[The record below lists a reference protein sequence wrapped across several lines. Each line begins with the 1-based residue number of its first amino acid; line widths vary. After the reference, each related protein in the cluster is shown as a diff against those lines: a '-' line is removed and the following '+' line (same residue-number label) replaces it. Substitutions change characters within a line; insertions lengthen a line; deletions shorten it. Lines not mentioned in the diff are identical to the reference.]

1 MIIYTHTM
9 LLLLPPVDGA
19 DRQKECMEM
28 SAENG
33 KRWESFLFFEP
44 FGERWPNQKDRRG
57 GNSIRTHYTYHGAR
71 KPRRDFLA
79 THTHTPFISLGMS
92 TAVKQRC
99 HDLYIYKS
107 RGVRTRIILPS
118 ERYKRGV
125 SPTGENGQGVLF
137 SVATSSCSPTQH
149 QTARCLIKNYT
160 FGWRAVGRVNTYIP
174 CESLFVLFCFSFLY
188 FLFVFGGNKR
198 NNPFQQVLL
207 AAFDSFDLQRKIEC
221 APAPTMDFLF
231 IRFFEY
237 CNDWVAN
244 YIFGSKTVCFFTKN
258 LLRTLMPEKI

>member
-174 CESLFVLFCFSFLY
+174 CESFCFVLFLSPFFTFCLFS
-188 FLFVFGGNKR
+188 VKTRETIRSN
-198 NNPFQQVLL
+198 
-207 AAFDSFDLQRKIEC
+207 
-221 APAPTMDFLF
+221 
-231 IRFFEY
+231 RFFWLPLILLTCSARLSARPHQLWISY
-237 CNDWVAN
+237 LSASLNIVMIGSPTQFLAQKLCVFLQK
-244 YIFGSKTVCFFTKN
+244 IFYE
-258 LLRTLMPEKI
+258 L

>member
-1 MIIYTHTM
+1 
-9 LLLLPPVDGA
+9 
-19 DRQKECMEM
+19 
-28 SAENG
+28 
-33 KRWESFLFFEP
+33 
-44 FGERWPNQKDRRG
+44 
-57 GNSIRTHYTYHGAR
+57 
-71 KPRRDFLA
+71 
-79 THTHTPFISLGMS
+79 MS

-174 CESLFVLFCFSFLY
+174 CESFFVLFLSPFFTFCLFFS
-188 FLFVFGGNKR
+188 VETRETIRSN
-198 NNPFQQVLL
+198 
-207 AAFDSFDLQRKIEC
+207 
-221 APAPTMDFLF
+221 
-231 IRFFEY
+231 RFFWLPLILLTCSARLSARPHQLWISY
-237 CNDWVAN
+237 LSASLNIVM
-244 YIFGSKTVCFFTKN
+244 IGSPTKVLAQKLCFFY
-258 LLRTLMPEKI
+258 RESFFQF

>member
-9 LLLLPPVDGA
+9 LLLPPVDGA
-19 DRQKECMEM
+19 DGQKECMEM

-174 CESLFVLFCFSFLY
+174 CESFCFVLFLSPFFTFC
-188 FLFVFGGNKR
+188 LFFFRWKQEKQSVPTGSSGCLWF
-198 NNPFQQVLL
+198 FWL
-207 AAFDSFDLQRKIEC
+207 AAQ
-221 APAPTMDFLF
+221 
-231 IRFFEY
+231 
-237 CNDWVAN
+237 DWVRARTN
-244 YIFGSKTVCFFTKN
+244 YGFLIYP
-258 LLRTLMPEKI
+258 LLWIL